1 VTALTVANSVFLV
14 AAEQLLPRVRGTN
27 LLRDRQSICDV
38 LHGVTFQF
46 GARPLGQALAVGGAV
61 FAAAHLPG
69 ATTLW
74 PGHWP
79 LLPQVLL
86 GVLCWSLLNYGFH
99 RALHTFEPLWW
110 FHAIHHDTPQMH
122 LLKSGRIHLGEEFLQ
137 FLFVPLPF
145 LVLGVGPEV
154 MAWVALWNVYDG
166 NLVHSNLA
174 QRFPDFVHPLLP
186 TAQNHYLHHAA
197 ERRLQDSNYAS
208 LPIIDV
214 LFGTYRH
221 PARNAVPATGLAG
234 RPVPPG
240 FLGQVLYPFRA
251 LANRKRARAAWLE
264 ATGR

>member
-1 VTALTVANSVFLV
+1 M
-14 AAEQLLPRVRGTN
+14 
-27 LLRDRQSICDV
+27 RDRQSICDV
-38 LHGVTFQF
+38 LHGMTFQF
-46 GARPLGQALAVGGAV
+46 GARPLGQALATGAAV
-61 FAAAHLPG
+61 WAAAHLPG
-69 ATTLW
+69 ATSAW
-74 PGHWP
+74 PHAWP
-79 LLPQVLL
+79 LLPQVLAGIFL
-86 GVLCWSLLNYGFH
+86 WSLLNYAFH
-99 RALHTFEPLWW
+99 RSLHTFEPLWW

-145 LVLGVGPEV
+145 LLLGVGPEV

-174 QRFPDFVHPLLP
+174 QRFPAFVHPFLP
-186 TAQNHYLHHAA
+186 TVQNHYLHHSA

-221 PARNAVPATGLAG
+221 PARHAVEATGLAG
-234 RPVPPG
+234 RPVPAG

-251 LANRKRARAAWLE
+251 LANRERARAAWL
-264 ATGR
+264 AAGGR